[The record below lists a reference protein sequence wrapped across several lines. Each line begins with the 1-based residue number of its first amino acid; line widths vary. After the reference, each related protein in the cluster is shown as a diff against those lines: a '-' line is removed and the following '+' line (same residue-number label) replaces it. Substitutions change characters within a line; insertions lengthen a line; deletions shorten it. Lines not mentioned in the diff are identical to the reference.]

1 MSALIAYPTLKH
13 HRNLRAWL
21 FTIAHHKGI
30 DHLRRGKRE
39 VPLDVVP
46 ETAHA
51 DTLTIDHELWSQVGG
66 LPDKQR
72 AAVTLRFLGDL
83 AYTEIAGIVEC
94 SEEAA
99 RQNVRAGLANLR
111 KEYR

>member
-1 MSALIAYPTLKH
+1 MSALIAYPGLRH
-13 HRNLRAWL
+13 HDNLRSWL
-21 FTIAHHKGI
+21 FTIAHRKGI
-30 DHLRRGKRE
+30 DHLRKRNRE
-39 VPLDVVP
+39 IPLEVVP
-46 ETAHA
+46 ETPHVGE
-51 DTLTIDHELWSQVGG
+51 LTIDHELWSQVGE

-83 AYTEIAGIVEC
+83 AYSDIAGIVEC